1 MMSVGGT
8 TTMAP
13 PVEAGA
19 RGGREAGPDWDEV
32 RAQFALD
39 PAEAHLTCCFL
50 APLPLPVREAVERHR
65 RAFERNV
72 LWAEK
77 DLYGI
82 HNGLQGDV
90 VRALAEYIGG
100 RPEDI
105 ALTANTTTGLGVVYS
120 GLRLRPDQE
129 IVLSVHDHLVH
140 EEAARFAT
148 RRHGATMRS
157 IRLYDDPAHVTQHEI
172 AERVAAAIGPRTRVV
187 GLPWV
192 HSCTGV
198 KASLPLLAEAV
209 AVANEGRA
217 DEDRCLLVIDGVHG
231 LGVEDV
237 DVART
242 GIDFFASGTHK
253 WILGPR
259 GTGFVWGTE
268 DAWAQ
273 LEPVFPAIILDRDY
287 WQALKTDAELP
298 PTRAAWMSPGGFQ
311 AFENRFAVADAV
323 AFHQSL
329 GRDRVSTRIAELNS
343 SLRLQVHSLP
353 DLELVSPLE
362 QSVASQLVC
371 FRHRDLPAREVLR
384 FLAERK
390 VYGTITPEMHDP
402 AARLCA
408 GLMNGP
414 EHITAAINALAELR

>member
-8 TTMAP
+8 TTMTS
-13 PVEAGA
+13 PVDAGPQSVP
-19 RGGREAGPDWDEV
+19 EAGPDWDEV

-39 PAEAHLTCCFL
+39 PAEAHMTCCFL
-50 APLPLPVREAVERHR
+50 APLPLPVREAVERYR
-65 RAFERNV
+65 LAFERNV

-105 ALTANTTTGLGVVYS
+105 ALTANTSAGLGVVYS

-148 RRHGATMRS
+148 QRHGASLRS
-157 IRLYDDPAHVTQHEI
+157 IRLYDDPAHATSHEI
-172 AERVAAAIGPRTRVV
+172 AERVAATIGPRTRVV
-187 GLPWV
+187 GVPWV

-217 DEDRCLLVIDGVHG
+217 EEDRCLLIIDGVHG

-242 GIDFFASGTHK
+242 GVDFFASGTHK
-253 WILGPR
+253 WMLGPR
-259 GTGFVWGTE
+259 GTGFVWGAE

-273 LEPVFPAIILDRDY
+273 LGPVFPSLILDRDY
-287 WQALKTDAELP
+287 WQAFKAGAELP
-298 PTRAAWMSPGGFQ
+298 PTRAKWMSPGGFQ

-329 GRDRVSTRIAELNS
+329 GRNRVAARIAELNT
-343 SLRLQVHSLP
+343 SLRLQLRSLP
-353 DLELVSPLE
+353 HLELVSPLE
-362 QSVASQLVC
+362 ESAASQLVC
-371 FRHRDLPAREVLR
+371 FRHHDLPAREVLR
-384 FLAERK
+384 LLAEHK

-414 EHITAAINALAELR
+414 EHIDAAINTLADL